1 MKKTLIVLSF
11 IFIIL
16 ISWVLYSYTRPAI
29 LVGKSDDGNW
39 YAEYVQESVPDKKDI
54 WSGKLRWQGEGTIA
68 VTLLEFSENGHVLT
82 SDDEEKVDVNPGD
95 HLDFVAIGE
104 RPNNSDYI
112 LRIQWNIDGKS
123 MEETINFQQKKRFF
137 ILPF

>member
-29 LVGKSDDGNW
+29 LVGKSDDSNW

-68 VTLLEFSENGHVLT
+68 VTLLEFSENGHVLI
-82 SDDEEKVDVNPGD
+82 SNDEEVDVNPRD
-95 HLDFVAIGE
+95 YLDFVAIGE